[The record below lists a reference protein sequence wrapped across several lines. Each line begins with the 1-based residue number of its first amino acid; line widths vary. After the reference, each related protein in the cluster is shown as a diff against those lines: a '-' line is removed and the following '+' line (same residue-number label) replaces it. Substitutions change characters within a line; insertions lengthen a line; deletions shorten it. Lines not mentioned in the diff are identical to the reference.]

1 MQMVHTSLGPCLR
14 GHNTWA
20 CLNVSLEFAFSSE
33 VRLNF
38 DVAVFEGT
46 LKSLGWCVN
55 CQLAEFTQRGLRMR
69 SSPTLPPVW
78 SLFSFWGDKR
88 ELRRLGWEVVF
99 GDCRVLF
106 CFFSSLGESEIH
118 VRVQIQVVLITC
130 TVALPIKENHGGA
143 FHGSFAI
150 VLLKVSNKSYV
161 YFPPTLS
168 KKQHYL
174 DKPSLT
180 FISVSLLHVVFV
192 LSSFLY

>member
-1 MQMVHTSLGPCLR
+1 MSLLKRDKVITLITAYLAIQMVHTSLGPCLR

-38 DVAVFEGT
+38 DVAVFDGT
-46 LKSLGWCVN
+46 LKSLDWCVN

-88 ELRRLGWEVVF
+88 ELRRLGWEVVL

-118 VRVQIQVVLITC
+118 VRVQIQSCV
-130 TVALPIKENHGGA
+130 NHLHWNIA
-143 FHGSFAI
+143 YQRESRRC
-150 VLLKVSNKSYV
+150 
-161 YFPPTLS
+161 
-168 KKQHYL
+168 
-174 DKPSLT
+174 
-180 FISVSLLHVVFV
+180 ISRIFCD
-192 LSSFLY
+192 